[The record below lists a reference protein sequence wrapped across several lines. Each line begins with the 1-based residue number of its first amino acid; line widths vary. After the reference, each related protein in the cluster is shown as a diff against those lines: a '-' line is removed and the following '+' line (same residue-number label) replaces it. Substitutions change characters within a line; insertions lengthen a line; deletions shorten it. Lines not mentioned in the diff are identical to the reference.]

1 MSSSADAVSNG
12 ADRSRRAHHGRRLP
26 GDERGGSQSLLAAI
40 VAPMLLVAAGLVVD
54 GGGQMA
60 ATRQAQSVAAEAAR
74 AGATAGP
81 ASLTDTFAPGSAR
94 QGAEDYLRRAGVD
107 GTVSVAGGH
116 VTVHTT
122 VDHDTVFLGL
132 IGIHTMEGHGE
143 ASARLI
149 RR

>member
-1 MSSSADAVSNG
+1 MSSSAD
-12 ADRSRRAHHGRRLP
+12 RRRAPACRR
-26 GDERGGSQSLLAAI
+26 DERGGSSSLMAAI

-60 ATRQAQSVAAEAAR
+60 AARHAQAVAAEAAR
-74 AGATAGP
+74 AGVGAGP
-81 ASLTDTFAPGSAR
+81 ASLTGGFSSGSAR
-94 QGAEDYLRRAGVD
+94 DSAEEYLDRAGVD
-107 GTVSVAGGH
+107 GRVMIDNGR
-116 VTVHTT
+116 VTVRTT
-122 VDHDTVFLGL
+122 VEHDTIFLGL